1 MVLKGPRSTLL
12 GTPSLVRGEIKIWLY
27 LPSFPSPPLLHP
39 SLFLTH
45 RYTVIRIYIYL
56 SSIPIH
62 HLQLSPSASS
72 FVSYPLP
79 LLLWLPSSPS
89 FSPVDSLRDRCEIY
103 ISSGIVGGDSTAR
116 TGQDPIRYRVVR
128 ISRTF
133 LRKLGCSS
141 VPRDCVCYPTTP
153 FCIPL
158 PSSLS
163 P

>member
-27 LPSFPSPPLLHP
+27 LPSFPSPPLLHL

-45 RYTVIRIYIYL
+45 RYTVIYIYIYISRPL
-56 SSIPIH
+56 SLPSLFTTCSFRPP
-62 HLQLSPSASS
+62 LLRLSLT
-72 FVSYPLP
+72 LP
-79 LLLWLPSSPS
+79 PLLWLPSSPS

-103 ISSGIVGGDSTAR
+103 MSSGIVGGDSTAR
-116 TGQDPIRYRVVR
+116 TRQDPIRYRVVR

-141 VPRDCVCYPTTP
+141 TA
-153 FCIPL
+153 
-158 PSSLS
+158 
-163 P
+163 

>member
-27 LPSFPSPPLLHP
+27 LPSFPSPPLLHL

-45 RYTVIRIYIYL
+45 RYTVIYIYTYLVL
-56 SSIPIH
+56 SLLHPYSP
-62 HLQLSPSASS
+62 LAAFALRFLRLS
-72 FVSYPLP
+72 LT
-79 LLLWLPSSPS
+79 LWLPSSPS

-103 ISSGIVGGDSTAR
+103 MSSGIVGGDSTAR
-116 TGQDPIRYRVVR
+116 TRQDPIRYRVVR

-141 VPRDCVCYPTTP
+141 TA
-153 FCIPL
+153 
-158 PSSLS
+158 
-163 P
+163 

>member
-27 LPSFPSPPLLHP
+27 LPSFPSPPLLHL

-45 RYTVIRIYIYL
+45 RYTVIYIYTYLVL
-56 SSIPIH
+56 SLFHPYSPLAAFALRFLRLSLTIP
-62 HLQLSPSASS
+62 P
-72 FVSYPLP
+72 
-79 LLLWLPSSPS
+79 LLWLPSSPS

-103 ISSGIVGGDSTAR
+103 MSSGIVGGDSTAR
-116 TGQDPIRYRVVR
+116 TRQDPIRYRVVR

-141 VPRDCVCYPTTP
+141 TA
-153 FCIPL
+153 
-158 PSSLS
+158 
-163 P
+163 

>member
-45 RYTVIRIYIYL
+45 RYTVIRIYISL

-103 ISSGIVGGDSTAR
+103 MSSGIVGGDSTAR

-133 LRKLGCSS
+133 LGKLGCSS